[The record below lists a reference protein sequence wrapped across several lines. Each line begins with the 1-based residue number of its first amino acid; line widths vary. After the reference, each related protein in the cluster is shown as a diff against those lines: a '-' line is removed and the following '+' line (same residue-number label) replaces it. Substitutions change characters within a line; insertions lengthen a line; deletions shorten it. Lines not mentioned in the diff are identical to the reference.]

1 MKKFLPLLLILII
14 NIPSGFCSD
23 NSVQTQ
29 QFPNYGILHYFVP
42 SPNVKNT
49 NTLLYSNDFFLP
61 GKIVTHNKNI
71 ISLNGMRYNIA
82 EDAIECQINKQYCR
96 ISSPNKINEVEIN
109 GTHYVYKKYLQHGDS
124 IQGYLQKIYT
134 GQQNLYVRHFI
145 QKSKSSD
152 VKCNMKSM
160 FFIEKDG
167 GLPQKVHS
175 LRLELLKIYKN
186 QTSSA
191 NLFMKS
197 NNYKWNDSKALVQL
211 VNYLEELAANNVAS
225 R

>member
-23 NSVQTQ
+23 NTVQTS

-49 NTLLYSNDFFLP
+49 NTLLYDNDFFLP
-61 GKIVTHNKNI
+61 GKIVTHNKSI
-71 ISLNGMRYNIA
+71 ISLNGMRYNIT

-96 ISSPNKINEVEIN
+96 ISSPNKISEVEIN
-109 GTHYVYKKYLQHGDS
+109 DTHYVYKKYLQNGDS

-134 GQQNLYVRHFI
+134 GQQNLYVKHFI
-145 QKSKSSD
+145 KKSKNLD
-152 VKCNMKSM
+152 TKCDIKSM
-160 FFIEKDG
+160 FFIEREG

-175 LRLELLKIYKN
+175 LRLELLKIYKS
-186 QTSSA
+186 QTNSA
-191 NLFMKS
+191 NLFMKN